1 MSEIKKEMVNHP
13 EHYKGNKFEVIEI
26 IEDYNLGFNL
36 GNAVKYILRCEKK
49 GKKTED
55 LNKAIWYLNREIYMA
70 NNPRKAAMTNITSP
84 EERSQALKNTINSI
98 NKNICPV
105 CGKKLENENMQVCKE
120 CEKKIPWGS
129 FISAYSEKNHY
140 KSFSEFYKN
149 IERIMKENEKEN
161 NNKGKHIKC
170 MSCGDYF
177 LPENDDDLICENC
190 KEKYLDEN
198 ENEYKCVDNRNIN
211 RNRNK
216 N

>member
-1 MSEIKKEMVNHP
+1 MSDKKEMVNHP

-49 GKKTED
+49 GKKIED
-55 LNKAIWYLNREIYMA
+55 IQKAIWYLNREIYME
-70 NNPRKAAMTNITSP
+70 NNPKKAATTNITLP
-84 EERSQALKNTINSI
+84 KERSQALKNVINAM

-129 FISAYSEKNHY
+129 LISAYSEKNHY

-161 NNKGKHIKC
+161 NNKGNYIKC

-177 LPENDDDLICENC
+177 VPEDADDLICENC
-190 KEKYLDEN
+190 KEKYVDEN

-211 RNRNK
+211 RNRN
-216 N
+216 